1 MNGMTSRETVG
12 YLRCHPQNAAGAASE
27 ERGACGADDLA
38 GEGFERG
45 SLGEVVASA
54 KPSLRSRQARA
65 ASVR

>member
-1 MNGMTSRETVG
+1 MNGMKFRETAG
-12 YLRCHPQNAAGAASE
+12 YLRHHPQNAVGAASE

-45 SLGEVVASA
+45 CIGEVVTSA